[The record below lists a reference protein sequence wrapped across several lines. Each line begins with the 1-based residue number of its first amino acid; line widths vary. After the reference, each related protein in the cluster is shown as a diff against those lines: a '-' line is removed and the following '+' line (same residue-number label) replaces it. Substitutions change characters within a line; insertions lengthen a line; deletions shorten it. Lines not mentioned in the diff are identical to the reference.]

1 MVDHRDADEWN
12 YSPKNLRWL
21 CKACN
26 TRLGIA
32 AARADQGRRTRQ
44 YNPRNPGAENLAQ
57 YVQAALDHRRGEHDA
72 GGKIIHETP
81 KSKRT
86 EFAEEIWRR
95 RRRHGTDRRFV
106 KLRHGRWQPCAKRQ
120 AATEG

>member
-1 MVDHRDADEWN
+1 MVDHRDGDEWN
-12 YSPKNLRWL
+12 DSPGNLRWL

-32 AARADQGRRTRQ
+32 AARAGQGRRTRQ
-44 YNPRNPGAENLAQ
+44 YNPRRNPGAENLAQ
-57 YVQAALDHRRGEHDA
+57 YVQAALEHRRGEHDA

-81 KSKRT
+81 KAKRR

-95 RRRHGTDRRFV
+95 RRRHGTDRRS
-106 KLRHGRWQPCAKRQ
+106 
-120 AATEG
+120 

>member
-1 MVDHRDADEWN
+1 MVDHRDGDEWN
-12 YSPKNLRWL
+12 DSPENLRWL

-32 AARADQGRRTRQ
+32 AARAGQGRRTRQ
-44 YNPRNPGAENLAQ
+44 YNPRRNPGAENLAQ
-57 YVQAALDHRRGEHDA
+57 YVQAALEHRRGEHDA

-81 KSKRT
+81 KAKRR

-95 RRRHGTDRRFV
+95 RRRHGTDRRS
-106 KLRHGRWQPCAKRQ
+106 
-120 AATEG
+120 